1 MLFKLWLISLKINPL
16 QYLNIVK
23 HKMIEC
29 DYNNDVHFSD
39 DEKHK
44 LYLIDNEGN
53 GKIFFG
59 LNYTADDVMNSIALN
74 NDLITFEDKTRENKE
89 WVDENIMPLTGRYGK
104 FEPIII
110 EFYLLWT

>member
-16 QYLNIVK
+16 QYLNILK
-23 HKMIEC
+23 HKMIEY
-29 DYNNDVHFSD
+29 DYINDVHFSD

-44 LYLIDNEGN
+44 LYLIDNEN
-53 GKIFFG
+53 GKIYFG
-59 LNYTADDVMNSIALN
+59 NNYTADDVMNSILLN
-74 NDLITFEDKTRENKE
+74 NDWITFQDKTRENKE
-89 WVDENIMPLTGRYGK
+89 WVDENIMPLVGKYGK

>member
-39 DEKHK
+39 DEKYK
-44 LYLIDNEGN
+44 LYIIDNVN
-53 GKIFFG
+53 GQIFFG
-59 LNYTADDVMNSIALN
+59 TNYTADDVMNSIAMN

-89 WVDENIMPLTGRYGK
+89 WVDENIMPLVGKYGK
-104 FEPIII
+104 FEPLII

>member
-29 DYNNDVHFSD
+29 DYSNDVHFSD

-53 GKIFFG
+53 CKIFFG

-89 WVDENIMPLTGRYGK
+89 WVDENIIPLVGKYGK

>member
-29 DYNNDVHFSD
+29 DYSNDVHFSD

-44 LYLIDNEGN
+44 LYLIDNVN
-53 GKIFFG
+53 GQIFFG
-59 LNYTADDVMNSIALN
+59 TNYTADDVMNSIALN
-74 NDLITFEDKTRENKE
+74 NDLIKFEDKTRENKE
-89 WVDENIMPLTGRYGK
+89 WVDENIMPLVGKYGK

>member
-16 QYLNIVK
+16 QYLNIIK
-23 HKMIEC
+23 HKMIEYN
-29 DYNNDVHFSD
+29 YNNDVHFSD

-44 LYLIDNEGN
+44 LYLIDNVN
-53 GKIFFG
+53 GKIYFG

-74 NDLITFEDKTRENKE
+74 NELITFEDKTRENKE
-89 WVDENIMPLTGRYGK
+89 WVDENIMPLTGKYGK